1 MADDRKILDA
11 LVAEMLGDIGK
22 LHDAVDSLS
31 ETLPA
36 QTEAAEKRL
45 FALAALLNTA
55 GEAYKSQIEAYTN
68 AQGDKIRVQMESD
81 TQYVQNQRYIEGQG
95 HCRHMG

>member
-1 MADDRKILDA
+1 MADYRKILDA

-45 FALAALLNTA
+45 FALVALL
-55 GEAYKSQIEAYTN
+55 
-68 AQGDKIRVQMESD
+68 R
-81 TQYVQNQRYIEGQG
+81 
-95 HCRHMG
+95 